1 MKDWSWELGDGRW
14 ELGVESW
21 EMGVESWENENLSL
35 KTERLRNRE
44 IKILK
49 DKKNN
54 ILSSRLCQS

>member
-1 MKDWSWELGDGRW
+1 MGVGRWELGDGSW
-14 ELGVESW
+14 KMEDGSW
-21 EMGVESWENENLSL
+21 EMKVGRRKAENLSL
-35 KTERLRNRE
+35 KLERLRNRE

>member
-1 MKDWSWELGDGRW
+1 MGDG
-14 ELGVESW
+14 SW
-21 EMGVESWENENLSL
+21 EMGDGSWEMKVGRRKAENLSL
-35 KTERLRNRE
+35 KLERLRNRE